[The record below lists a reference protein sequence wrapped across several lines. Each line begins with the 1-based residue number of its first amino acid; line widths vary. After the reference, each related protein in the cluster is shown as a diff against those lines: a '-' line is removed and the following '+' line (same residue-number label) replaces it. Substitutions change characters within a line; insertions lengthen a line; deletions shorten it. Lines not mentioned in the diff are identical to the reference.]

1 MKVISR
7 ILSILLFV
15 MFFGFALQNKSN
27 IELHFFPGV
36 TQTGPLVLFLLGF
49 FVFGSILG
57 VLAMAPS
64 VFRYRRNVSKTKKA
78 LATMQKEQEAQHLAQ
93 SQVAQLDSIKNI

>member
-7 ILSILLFV
+7 ILLILLFF

-27 IELHFFPGV
+27 VELQFFPGV
-36 TQTGPLVLFLLGF
+36 RQTGPLVLFLLGF

-64 VFRYRRNVSKTKKA
+64 VFRHRRNASKTKKA
-78 LATMQKEQEAQHLAQ
+78 LATMQKEQEAQRLAQ
-93 SQVAQLDSIKNI
+93 SQATQPDSIKNI